1 MDPKDKAS
9 LPAST
14 AQKARVLLL
23 PGWLDS
29 DATHWQSRW
38 QHQHGYTRVVQD
50 DWLWPK
56 RGDWMARLEDTL
68 LDDGALVVSGH
79 TMPEGRDQAMLGGHE
94 QTMPAGD
101 DQMPPVRQ
109 AAPPTIL
116 VAHSLGTHLV
126 AAWAAHSKHTHL
138 VAGALLVAP
147 PDVERGDM
155 PPNFSSW
162 CPIVRQ
168 RLPFPA
174 LTVVSSDDP
183 YATLDVATGMAKDW
197 GTALVNIG
205 PCGHINGASGL
216 GNWDAGHQW
225 MLELL
230 QPVGLGS

>member
-1 MDPKDKAS
+1 MSTEDKAS
-9 LPAST
+9 HPTTT

-29 DATHWQSRW
+29 DAAHWQSRW
-38 QHQHGYTRVVQD
+38 QHLHGYERVVQD

-56 RGDWMARLEDTL
+56 RGDWMVRLEDTL
-68 LDDGALVVSGH
+68 LDHGTSVA
-79 TMPEGRDQAMLGGHE
+79 RDQTIPTGHDPTSPAM
-94 QTMPAGD
+94 P
-101 DQMPPVRQ
+101 
-109 AAPPTIL
+109 AAPPTVL

-126 AAWAAHSKHTHL
+126 AAWAAHSKHTHR

-155 PPNFSSW
+155 PPNFYSW

-174 LTVVSSDDP
+174 VALVSSDDP
-183 YATLDVATGMAKDW
+183 YGTLHAATGMAKDW
-197 GTALVNIG
+197 GATLQNIG

-216 GNWDAGHQW
+216 GDWDAGHQW
-225 MLELL
+225 LL
-230 QPVGLGS
+230 KLLHPARLDG